1 MYVLKTDK
9 IRDHEVPISPFTP
22 ARMPNAECRSR
33 MPTNIFFVRCLLAC
47 CFRLSLA
54 SLRLRLSLA
63 IHHSLATL
71 LISISHF
78 FHFSPSVIARLFSSL
93 FFLCI
98 INYCTTKSFFGGGLL
113 ARLLRL
119 QLLVCTVR
127 YLLHGLRLSITA
139 VKITAR
145 HGEGGIRKRQKP
157 NQHIF
162 PKTPPP
168 HA

>member
-1 MYVLKTDK
+1 
-9 IRDHEVPISPFTP
+9 
-22 ARMPNAECRSR
+22 MPNAEVECRRISSL
-33 MPTNIFFVRCLLAC
+33 FAACSLATC

-54 SLRLRLSLA
+54 RLRLRLSLA

-127 YLLHGLRLSITA
+127 YLLQHGLRLSITA

-145 HGEGGIRKRQKP
+145 HGEGGIRP
-157 NQHIF
+157 
-162 PKTPPP
+162 
-168 HA
+168 